1 MGAVFKIFSILD
13 GMISS
18 RKLKCQV
25 EREQYHV
32 SDANE
37 IYPRDFQESSPTGM
51 T

>member
-37 IYPRDFQESSPTGM
+37 IYVWRRQESIIS
-51 T
+51 